1 MIRIYVRVKPF
12 SRGSYD
18 PAIIIIAGEDRFSAI
33 RNLKESARE
42 VFGNATLPYN
52 SVVERA
58 HNILVNNANAKI
70 KPYRVSTDIWS
81 SLTLEVFDSDGKKE
95 SRIYHNGGG
104 VLFSVGDWVQ
114 FFNDDYIFR
123 DFHGKCFEV
132 RDVLDVP
139 HDMIEFNPNIHPD
152 ENDTGVGHPQWVY
165 IPTGK
170 NGELERYSGLWL
182 RKVD

>member
-58 HNILVNNANAKI
+58 HNTGEQRQRENQ
-70 KPYRVSTDIWS
+70 
-81 SLTLEVFDSDGKKE
+81 TL
-95 SRIYHNGGG
+95 
-104 VLFSVGDWVQ
+104 
-114 FFNDDYIFR
+114 
-123 DFHGKCFEV
+123 
-132 RDVLDVP
+132 
-139 HDMIEFNPNIHPD
+139 
-152 ENDTGVGHPQWVY
+152 
-165 IPTGK
+165 
-170 NGELERYSGLWL
+170 
-182 RKVD
+182 